1 MGLPPGMSAV
11 PVAGIDAGADPE
23 LAKAAGEFN
32 AWLQYL
38 SNPQTNDGPRVYR
51 SRFETDPEARDA
63 EFPARNQDLNSQ
75 SEYVTVPVLERYA
88 HDLGAFLRPVQAIAG
103 VTEAEL
109 NKAYDKLVAGFFT
122 MAGLG
127 EGRAKGRVDAQYKEM
142 HPARD
147 NWMQMRSGWS
157 APEANAAH
165 EYEGDFITFHVYLE
179 NGFYA
184 IAGHLAKY
192 RAIFQKA
199 GEDVTALI
207 NALTEKFARK
217 HPYSGSDFSIDFL
230 SVVVTGLV
238 AAATIVISGGAA
250 APVAFSIVVTEV
262 LGEAIKTAEGK
273 DKPKVLLENHYHLA
287 DIAAQYLDGVNRIEH
302 EVAAAIRQVTDNLRH
317 DLERLHSAR
326 EYQISGAD
334 PARSNAVPHLI
345 NY

>member
-1 MGLPPGMSAV
+1 MGLPPGMGAV
-11 PVAGIDAGADPE
+11 PVAGIDAGADPV
-23 LAKAAGEFN
+23 LAKAAGELN

-38 SNPQTNDGPRVYR
+38 SNPQTNDGPRIYR
-51 SRFETDPEARDA
+51 SRFETDPEARYA
-63 EFPARNQDLNSQ
+63 EMPDRNAHLDSQ
-75 SEYVTVPVLERYA
+75 PEYVTVSVLERYA
-88 HDLGAFLRPVQAIAG
+88 HDFGAFLRPVQAIAG

-122 MAGLG
+122 MAKDGTG
-127 EGRAKGRVDAQYKEM
+127 ERKGRVDAQFPEM

-157 APEANAAH
+157 SPEANAAH
-165 EYEGDFITFHVYLE
+165 EYEGDFISFHVYLE

-217 HPYSGSDFSIDFL
+217 DPYSGSDFSIDFL

-238 AAATIVISGGAA
+238 AAVTLVITGGATM
-250 APVAFSIVVTEV
+250 PVMLGVVVTEV
-262 LGEAIKTAEGK
+262 LGEATKTAEGK
-273 DKPKVLLENHYHLA
+273 DKPKLLLENHYHLA

-326 EYQISGAD
+326 EYKVTEAG
-334 PARSNAVPHLI
+334 PGLSNAVPHLI